1 MEAALT
7 PRAVRDT
14 PEAVL
19 IDFSGTLFHI
29 ESAEH
34 AVSAALGAEW
44 VHRAPELAR
53 MGAINGSGPP
63 DDLPAEL
70 EQLWA
75 TRDLSPE
82 AHRAAY
88 SDAAMR
94 AGLDAKQAARL
105 YARGL
110 APEAWHPYADSA
122 TTLRRLRELQ
132 VPVAV
137 VSNIGWDPRPVFERY
152 GVGDDLDVLVL
163 SDERGVQKPDPEI
176 FRIACAELGAEPQRC
191 VMVGDNPTA
200 DGGSVALGIPFRE
213 VSPDPAQRRRDT
225 LLRAVFDGRPPLG

>member
-1 MEAALT
+1 METALT
-7 PRAVRDT
+7 HSAARRA

-19 IDFSGTLFHI
+19 IDFSGTLFHM
-29 ESAEH
+29 ESAGH
-34 AVSAALGAEW
+34 AVSAALGPEW
-44 VHRAPELAR
+44 VNRAPDLAR
-53 MGAINGSGPP
+53 LGAINGSGPP

-70 EQLWA
+70 EPLWA

-94 AGLDAKQAARL
+94 AGLDAEQAARL

-122 TTLRRLRELQ
+122 FTLRRLRELR

-152 GVGDDLDVLVL
+152 GVERDLDVLVL

-176 FRIACAELGAEPQRC
+176 FRIACAELGVAPPRC
-191 VMVGDNPTA
+191 VMIGDNATA
-200 DGGSVALGIPFRE
+200 DGGSVAIGVPFRQ
-213 VSPDPAQRRRDT
+213 VSADPADRRHDT
-225 LLRAVFDGRPPLG
+225 LLRAVFDGRAPVG